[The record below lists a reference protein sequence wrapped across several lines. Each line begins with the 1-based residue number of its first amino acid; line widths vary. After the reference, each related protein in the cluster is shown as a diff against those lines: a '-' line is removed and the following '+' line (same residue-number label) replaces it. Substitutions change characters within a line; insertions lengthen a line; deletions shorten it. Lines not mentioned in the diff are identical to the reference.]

1 MKKLLLGVFAIV
13 ISQSLFGQPA
23 IYQDNLLI
31 IPQVASINADSAAYY
46 ANIQFSDDGNGNFK
60 LIAAQSRN
68 LVTVN
73 SVQVLILESFPVQ
86 VIVAVSGSKSV
97 PCVELE
103 TPAVSRKGNLFTV
116 VLAETQLGPA
126 ETCIAMIDP
135 FETSVALDVLGLA
148 AGTYTINVNGVTA
161 EFTFDV
167 DNAL

>member
-23 IYQDNLLI
+23 IYQDNLLT
-31 IPQVASINADSAAYY
+31 IPQAAAIDADSTVYY
-46 ANIQFSDDGNGNFK
+46 TNIQLSDDGNGNFK

-135 FETSVALDVLGLA
+135 FEASVTLDVFGLE
-148 AGTYTINVNGVTA
+148 AGTYTVRINGIEA
-161 EFTFDV
+161 DFALAV
-167 DNAL
+167 DNL